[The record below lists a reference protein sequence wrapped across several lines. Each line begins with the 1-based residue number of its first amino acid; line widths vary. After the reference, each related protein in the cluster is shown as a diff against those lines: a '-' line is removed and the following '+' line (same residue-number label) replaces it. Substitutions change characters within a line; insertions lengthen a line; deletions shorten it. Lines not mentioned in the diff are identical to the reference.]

1 MDVVALADLPRPV
14 LEHEIATL
22 KNEREALERE
32 LAWHREFNVKRAL
45 STIARCIAEA
55 SVLNEHI
62 ALARQDLAV
71 VEAGISSIELIANPA
86 LPRARRSSQQATSQR
101 ALQDGMV
108 RRHVILGR
116 MEELQKKVGL
126 VFAEAGRTE
135 AELERRRSFDFPKAV
150 RRVLAIE
157 AREVQLQ
164 HALEPSQRP
173 AANDAA

>member
-1 MDVVALADLPRPV
+1 
-14 LEHEIATL
+14 
-22 KNEREALERE
+22 
-32 LAWHREFNVKRAL
+32 
-45 STIARCIAEA
+45 
-55 SVLNEHI
+55 
-62 ALARQDLAV
+62 
-71 VEAGISSIELIANPA
+71 
-86 LPRARRSSQQATSQR
+86 
-101 ALQDGMV
+101 MV

-157 AREVQLQ
+157 AREAQLQ

>member
-14 LEHEIATL
+14 LEHEAATL
-22 KNEREALERE
+22 KNEREGLERE

-62 ALARQDLAV
+62 A
-71 VEAGISSIELIANPA
+71 LIANPA

-157 AREVQLQ
+157 AREAQLQ